1 MVVGCWLLVFG
12 CWLVVFG
19 RWSLVFGQITQ
30 QTMNRFIQLSH
41 TY

>member
-1 MVVGCWLLVFG
+1 MVVGRWLS
-12 CWLVVFG
+12 VVGFWFSVVG
-19 RWSLVFGQITQ
+19 RWSLAFGQITQ

>member
-1 MVVGCWLLVFG
+1 MVVGRWFSVVGCWFLVFG
-12 CWLVVFG
+12 C
-19 RWSLVFGQITQ
+19 WSLVFGQITQ

>member
-1 MVVGCWLLVFG
+1 MVVGRWLS
-12 CWLVVFG
+12 VVGWWFFG

-30 QTMNRFIQLSH
+30 QAMNRFIQLSH

>member
-1 MVVGCWLLVFG
+1 MVVGRWFSVFG

-19 RWSLVFGQITQ
+19 RWSLVFGQITL

-41 TY
+41 SY

>member
-1 MVVGCWLLVFG
+1 MVVGR
-12 CWLVVFG
+12 WLVVFG

-30 QTMNRFIQLSH
+30 QAMNRFIQLSH

>member
-1 MVVGCWLLVFG
+1 MVVGRWFLVFG
-12 CWLVVFG
+12 C
-19 RWSLVFGQITQ
+19 WSLVFGQITQ

>member
-1 MVVGCWLLVFG
+1 MVVGRWLSVDGWWFS
-12 CWLVVFG
+12 VVG
-19 RWSLVFGQITQ
+19 RWFLITQ